1 LILQKHR
8 RMTKLTSCIF
18 TGLLFMITANANPA
32 PKKPVRLYVSHFENV
47 LGTSLELKTYAVARA
62 DADIADD
69 AARKEIQRIGNI
81 LSAYDPASEFSAWLK
96 TKDQAVKV
104 SPELFEVLGLFDQWR
119 MNTDG
124 ALDASAEIITR
135 VWKSSAAAN
144 RVPTDQELAA
154 AVARVKQPHWS
165 LDPVAHTATHLDKA
179 PLMLNSFAKSYI
191 IAHAAA
197 AAMATGKVSAIVV
210 NIGGDLVVTGDLMER
225 INISDPKADAEND
238 APMDRLLIGK
248 RAIATSGNYR
258 RGELIA
264 GHWYSHIVD
273 PRTGQPADQIL
284 SATVIAPDASTAGA
298 LATSFNVLTPAES
311 VRLAGRYPD
320 VDYLIITRDGERF
333 SSKGWSSLEAPG
345 WNGPS
350 GAKVG
355 AGRESTGA
363 RTSTGGTSTSWDD
376 FELVI
381 DLQINLQSETFV
393 KRPYVAVWV
402 EDADHTP
409 VRTIALWHERD
420 KYLPELKSW
429 YLKYQGD
436 YSTDKKFL
444 GSSSGATRSAGK
456 YTMKWDGKD
465 DKGKVVKPGVYT
477 VKIEVSREHGTYQL
491 MRQQLDFNDTPQKID
506 IPGNIEISSV
516 TLDYRKKDAA
526 R

>member
-1 LILQKHR
+1 MKKPAFCFYAGLL
-8 RMTKLTSCIF
+8 LIF
-18 TGLLFMITANANPA
+18 TAVSAPSIAVSAAPA
-32 PKKPVRLYVSHFENV
+32 RPSPKKPARLYVSHFENV
-47 LGTSLELKTYAVARA
+47 LGTSLELKNYAVTRA

-69 AARKEIQRIGNI
+69 AARKEIQRIGKI

-96 TKDQAVKV
+96 TKDQAVKI

-135 VWKSSAAAN
+135 LWKSSAAGN
-144 RVPTDQELAA
+144 RLPTDQELAA

-165 LDPVAHTATHLDKA
+165 LDPVAHTATHLDNA

-210 NIGGDLVVTGDLMER
+210 NIGGDLVVTGDLMEPV
-225 INISDPKADAEND
+225 NISDPKADAEND
-238 APMDRLLIGK
+238 APIDRLLIGK

-273 PRTGQPADQIL
+273 PRTGRPADHIL

-311 VRLAGRYPD
+311 IRLAARYPD
-320 VDYLIITRDGERF
+320 VDYLIITRDGQRL
-333 SSKGWSSLEAPG
+333 SSKGWNALEAPG
-345 WNGPS
+345 EP
-350 GAKVG
+350 
-355 AGRESTGA
+355 AGTRATA
-363 RTSTGGTSTSWDD
+363 AGTATSWDD

-402 EDADHTP
+402 EDADHAP

-436 YSTDKKFL
+436 YTTDKSFL

-465 DKGKVVKPGVYT
+465 DKGTVVKPGVYT